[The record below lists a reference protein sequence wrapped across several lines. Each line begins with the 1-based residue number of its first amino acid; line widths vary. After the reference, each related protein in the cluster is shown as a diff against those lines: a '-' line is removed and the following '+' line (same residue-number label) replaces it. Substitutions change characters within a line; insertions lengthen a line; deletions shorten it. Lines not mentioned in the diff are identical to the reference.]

1 MNKYGA
7 LLMRQW
13 KRADPQ
19 RFSEIPDPE
28 EFFAAKGTELEQEIS
43 TLAASLAGPDR
54 AGETYMEKVSRLATA
69 RFNAESDLLREAM
82 IPDPDDVETPLPA
95 EWRSVAWED
104 PADE

>member
-19 RFSEIPDPE
+19 RFAEIPDPE
-28 EFFAAKGTELEQEIS
+28 VFFAAKGTELEQEIS

-54 AGETYMEKVSRLATA
+54 AGETYMEKVARLSTA

-104 PADE
+104 PTDE